1 MSNYNNIIDSKS
13 NLTNKIFYSMSNN
26 EKPLTKQ
33 ISYNA
38 IQIETEK
45 LLNREKTL
53 FTINTVVAV
62 CLFITIFKTT

>member
-1 MSNYNNIIDSKS
+1 MEYNNNNHIKTQIS
-13 NLTNKIFYSMSNN
+13 NKILLSMRNN
-26 EKPLTKQ
+26 ENPLNKQ

-45 LLNREKTL
+45 LLNREKTI
-53 FTINTVVAV
+53 FTINTVIAV